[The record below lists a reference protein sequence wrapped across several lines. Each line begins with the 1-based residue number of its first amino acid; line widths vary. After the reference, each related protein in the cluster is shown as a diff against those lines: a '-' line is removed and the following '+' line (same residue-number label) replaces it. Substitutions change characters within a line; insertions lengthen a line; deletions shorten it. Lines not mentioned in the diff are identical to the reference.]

1 MRRKIFLLMS
11 ISVLSVGLLTTSGC
25 DDNDGP
31 VEDMGEAIDEAA
43 DDAGDAIEDAA
54 DEVEDAVDDA
64 TDGNN

>member
-1 MRRKIFLLMS
+1 MRRKAFLLMS
-11 ISVLSVGLLTTSGC
+11 IAVLSVGLVTTGC